1 MLYGLIINLI
11 ELFSAFLGRNY
22 VTKYR
27 EDKATRY
34 FVYFLF
40 FTFFVEVVGFLP
52 RGVYYLDS
60 LPFLKDTFLRKNYW
74 LYNVY
79 NIISY
84 LVYIWY
90 FREQVKSTLFKKC
103 LYVISVFYFFSSLL
117 NLFVSDVYF
126 DSYAS
131 YTFIVG
137 TVFVFISVAFY
148 YYEILQSDRILDFHR
163 SISFYISIGAL
174 VFHLVV
180 TPLLIYSKYFNV
192 SISPE
197 FVQVYRYILTTAN
210 IFMYTCYSIGFMV
223 CSQKNKSY

>member
-180 TPLLIYSKYFNV
+180 TPS
-192 SISPE
+192 
-197 FVQVYRYILTTAN
+197 YI
-210 IFMYTCYSIGFMV
+210 
-223 CSQKNKSY
+223 